1 MHAEKRAVMNNSL
14 SQYEQAA
21 AAIKKAIELSRL
33 RAARAGNSE
42 LLSLYYG
49 IGRYVSA
56 NTRNGTWGSDAI
68 GQISKQLQE
77 QLPGLRGFSETNI
90 KYMRLF
96 YENWCSVV
104 NRQPLADDLE
114 VDGKM
119 LLMEIRQPIADEL
132 DWKEFLSLS

>member
-132 DWKEFLSLS
+132 DWKEFLG

>member
-1 MHAEKRAVMNNSL
+1 MNNSL

-77 QLPGLRGFSETNI
+77 QEKKYLR
-90 KYMRLF
+90 
-96 YENWCSVV
+96 C
-104 NRQPLADDLE
+104 D
-114 VDGKM
+114 
-119 LLMEIRQPIADEL
+119 
-132 DWKEFLSLS
+132 

>member
-132 DWKEFLSLS
+132 DWKESLSLS